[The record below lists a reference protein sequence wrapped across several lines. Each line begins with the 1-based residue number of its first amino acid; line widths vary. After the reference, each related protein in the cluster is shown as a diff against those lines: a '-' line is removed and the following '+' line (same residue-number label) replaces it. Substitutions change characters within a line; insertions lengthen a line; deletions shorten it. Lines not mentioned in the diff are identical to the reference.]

1 MNSLIEVKEKIVFAY
16 LKLQTENSM
25 LFTIDSWSKY
35 PPTINEQGV
44 NNEAMDL

>member
-25 LFTIDSWSKY
+25 LFTIDS
-35 PPTINEQGV
+35 
-44 NNEAMDL
+44 